1 MKKIIFLIIL
11 FAAGASLKVFSQ
23 TLKVT
28 SFKQTNDLTASRIE
42 KRDINGIPCGLIKVW
57 LPITDAKFVGNVV
70 ETTYKN
76 GEWWVYM
83 TNGSKKIT
91 IKSSKHPP
99 LSYEFTEPI
108 QSKVTYTMA
117 IEILKEVDPLYVDG
131 WSIYKNGRRL
141 GDNEI
146 RTLFANTPAYEQYEK
161 GFGICKSTFWHEKD
175 RWGLPTINGI
185 AYTLLA
191 GGGVMVIMGYG
202 FAPLE
207 ESDGDVDGAV
217 LSRKFGAAGLV
228 VTGVS
233 CGLFLIKAG
242 VLASGKAKIRKAV
255 NLYNNQG
262 MYSQSDVKMEYGLTG
277 NGVYFSL
284 LF

>member
-28 SFKQTNDLTASRIE
+28 SFKQTNDLTASRVE

-161 GFGICKSTFWHEKD
+161 GLGIYESTFWNKDD
-175 RWGLPTINGI
+175 RWGLPTSKGL
-185 AYTLLA
+185 AYTFLA
-191 GGGVMVIMGYG
+191 CGGTMVILGYG
-202 FAPLE
+202 FASLADDE
-207 ESDGDVDGAV
+207 KDVEAMK
-217 LSRKFGAAGLV
+217 KFGAAGLV
-228 VTGVS
+228 ATGIG
-233 CGLFLIKAG
+233 CGIFLIRTS